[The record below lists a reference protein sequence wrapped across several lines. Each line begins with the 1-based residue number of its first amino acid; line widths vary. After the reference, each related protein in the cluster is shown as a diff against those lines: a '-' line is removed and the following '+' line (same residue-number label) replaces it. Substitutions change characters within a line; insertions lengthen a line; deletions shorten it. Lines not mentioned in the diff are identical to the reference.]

1 MEVNVFNIGD
11 KVVYPLHGAG
21 TIEAIEEKEIL
32 GEVKKYFI
40 LRMPIGN
47 IKISIPIDKIAE
59 IGVRE
64 VFSEEEIEPVI
75 RVLEGKG
82 TQMPDNWSQRYREN
96 LDKIKTGD
104 IFEIARVVRNL
115 SIRDSKKGLSA
126 GEKKMLNSARK
137 MLVSEFVIVNNQSA
151 EEVEKLIDDAIYNF

>member
-1 MEVNVFNIGD
+1 MFNIGD

-64 VFSEEEIEPVI
+64 VFKKEELEPVI

-115 SIRDSKKGLSA
+115 SIRDYKKGLSA

-137 MLVSEFVIVNNQSA
+137 MLVSEFVIVNDQTA

>member
-1 MEVNVFNIGD
+1 MFNIGD

-64 VFSEEEIEPVI
+64 VFKKEELEPVI

-115 SIRDSKKGLSA
+115 SIRDYKKGLSA

-137 MLVSEFVIVNNQSA
+137 MLVSEFVIVNDQTA
-151 EEVEKLIDDAIYNF
+151 EEVEKLIDDAIYNFLK

>member
-1 MEVNVFNIGD
+1 MFNIGD

-64 VFSEEEIEPVI
+64 VFKKEEMEPVI

-115 SIRDSKKGLSA
+115 SIRDYKKGLSA

-137 MLVSEFVIVNNQSA
+137 MLVSEFVIVNNQTA

>member
-1 MEVNVFNIGD
+1 
-11 KVVYPLHGAG
+11 
-21 TIEAIEEKEIL
+21 
-32 GEVKKYFI
+32 
-40 LRMPIGN
+40 MPIGN

-64 VFSEEEIEPVI
+64 VFKKEELEPVI

-115 SIRDSKKGLSA
+115 SIRDYKKGLSA

-137 MLVSEFVIVNNQSA
+137 MLVSEFVIVNDQTA

>member
-1 MEVNVFNIGD
+1 MFNIGD

-64 VFSEEEIEPVI
+64 VFKKEELEPVI

-115 SIRDSKKGLSA
+115 SIRDYKKGLSA

-137 MLVSEFVIVNNQSA
+137 MLVSEFVIVNNQTA

>member
-1 MEVNVFNIGD
+1 MFNIGD

-137 MLVSEFVIVNNQSA
+137 MLVSEFVIVNNQSP
-151 EEVEKLIDDAIYNF
+151 EEVEKLIDEAIHNF

>member
-1 MEVNVFNIGD
+1 MFNIGD

-64 VFSEEEIEPVI
+64 VFKKEELNPVI

-115 SIRDSKKGLSA
+115 SIRDYKKGLSA

-137 MLVSEFVIVNNQSA
+137 MLVSEFVIVNNQTA